1 MYMYMEELEKKDR
14 EKSQGINSRVILIKF
29 LLGKRHRNNKKKNK
43 RKVLIFRRDV
53 VVNINKEYR
62 NR

>member
-29 LLGKRHRNNKKKNK
+29 LLGKRHRNNKKK
-43 RKVLIFRRDV
+43 
-53 VVNINKEYR
+53 INGKC
-62 NR
+62 